1 VRLFR
6 ICRRA
11 FRALDGEGARLF
23 GGRWN
28 SVGKAAV
35 YTSTTLSLAAI
46 EYLVHVDPADAPSDL
61 LALTIDAP
69 DDIRSHTVDVSVLPG
84 TWAQW
89 TDNPECR
96 ALGDDWLDRGVTAL
110 LRVPSA
116 PIPSETNVIVNPR
129 HADAARVRIIEERP
143 FVFDPRLR

>member
-1 VRLFR
+1 MHLFR

-11 FRALDGEGARLF
+11 FRALDGEGARLC

-28 SVGKAAV
+28 SVGKAAIC
-35 YTSTTLSLAAI
+35 TSTTLSLAAI
-46 EYLVHVDPADAPSDL
+46 EYLVHIDPADAPNDL
-61 LALTIDAP
+61 LALTIDVP
-69 DDIRSHTVDVSVLPG
+69 DDIRSQTVDVDVLPS

-89 TDNPECR
+89 TDNAECR
-96 ALGDDWLDRGVTAL
+96 ALGDDWLDRGLTAL